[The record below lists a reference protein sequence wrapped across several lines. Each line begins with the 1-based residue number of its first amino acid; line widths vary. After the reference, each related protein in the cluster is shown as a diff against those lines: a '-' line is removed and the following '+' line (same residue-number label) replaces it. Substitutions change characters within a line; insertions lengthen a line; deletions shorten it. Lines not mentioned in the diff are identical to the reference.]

1 MKSIGLIQQDEAKNQ
16 PQDNEGIEAFWIHGN
31 RFILYSK
38 LLQKL
43 VGLGS
48 ARLGK

>member
-38 LLQKL
+38 LLQK
-43 VGLGS
+43 
-48 ARLGK
+48 